1 MPCNLRQDKR
11 ELARKH
17 TQTHTHKRGAGIHC
31 LLCLDLCFWEII
43 GLLVCLLLK
52 DLNALLARYDCDLL
66 LWSLL
71 VGVVDRE
78 RWRERERERERE
90 GETDRQRKRAR
101 ERQRERRRDGMRDH
115 AQRSSQTLL
124 CTRTFWLYLCVCP
137 SINAC
142 IYARVHCKCTVL
154 YASSC
159 SGKVTHLLVYR
170 SACTCT
176 RVCTA
181 RIYLRIRR

>member
-31 LLCLDLCFWEII
+31 LLCLDLCFLKII

-78 RWRERERERERE
+78 RRREREREKQTDRERE
-90 GETDRQRKRAR
+90 QER
-101 ERQRERRRDGMRDH
+101 ERDGGME
-115 AQRSSQTLL
+115 
-124 CTRTFWLYLCVCP
+124 
-137 SINAC
+137 
-142 IYARVHCKCTVL
+142 
-154 YASSC
+154 
-159 SGKVTHLLVYR
+159 
-170 SACTCT
+170 
-176 RVCTA
+176 
-181 RIYLRIRR
+181 